1 MQEIKNF
8 IFNYKR
14 LFARMEF
21 ENSVRYINL
30 EVGLRF

>member
-14 LFARMEF
+14 FFARMEF
-21 ENSVRYINL
+21 ENDVRYMNL